1 MTDDIAALQSWIGRQ
16 ETVTDMLAPQPA
28 AALTATLDRDDA
40 PAAGAPLPPLWH
52 YLYFLPFH
60 RQSEIASDGHAKR
73 GGFIPPIKLPRRMFA
88 GARLTFEG
96 DVRIGETARRTS
108 TITGLDVK
116 QGRTGELIFLRLR
129 QEIEGAHGKI
139 VEEQDIVYRDHPR
152 TDEPPPTLR
161 RATMQASWR
170 HEFRADIMLLF
181 RYSALIFNAH
191 RIHYDRNYV
200 TITEGYPG
208 LVVHG
213 QLVAT
218 LLADLV
224 KRHSARRLTSFRFRS
239 LRPLFDTAPFTLC
252 GAPSD
257 DRVTLWAE
265 DADGAMAMEA
275 EAEFLVLT
283 M

>member
-1 MTDDIAALQSWIGRQ
+1 MTDDIATLRSWIGRQ
-16 ETVTDMLAPQPA
+16 ETVTDTLAPQPG
-28 AALTATLDRDDA
+28 AALTATLDRDDP
-40 PAAGAPLPPLWH
+40 PASGAPLPALWH

-73 GGFIPPIKLPRRMFA
+73 GGFIPPITLPRRMFA

-152 TDEPPPTLR
+152 ADEPPPVLR
-161 RATMQASWR
+161 RATAQATWR
-170 HEFRADIMLLF
+170 REFRADITLLF

-191 RIHYDRNYV
+191 RIHYDRDYA

-224 KRHSARRLTSFRFRS
+224 RNQSPRALKTFRFRS
-239 LRPLFDTAPFTLC
+239 LRPLFDTVPFTLC
-252 GAPSD
+252 GAPSS
-257 DRVTLWAE
+257 DRVALWAE
-265 DADGAMAMEA
+265 DADRAMAMDA
-275 EAEFLVLT
+275 EAEFLRS
-283 M
+283 

>member
-1 MTDDIAALQSWIGRQ
+1 MTDDIDSLRSWIGRQ
-16 ETVTDMLAPQPA
+16 ESVTDTLAPQPA
-28 AALTATLDRDDA
+28 AALSATLDRDD
-40 PAAGAPLPPLWH
+40 PPPAGAPLPPLWH

-73 GGFIPPIKLPRRMFA
+73 GGFIPPIALPRRMFA
-88 GARLTFEG
+88 GARLRFEG

-108 TITGLDVK
+108 TITGIDAK
-116 QGRTGELIFLRLR
+116 QGRTGELIFLRIR
-129 QEIEGAHGKI
+129 QEIEGPAGRI

-152 TDEPPPTLR
+152 ADEPPPTLR
-161 RATMQASWR
+161 RATTPAVWR
-170 HEFRADIMLLF
+170 REFHADITLLF

-191 RIHYDRNYV
+191 RIHYDRDYA

-224 KRHSARRLTSFRFRS
+224 NRHSARRLKSFRFRS
-239 LRPLFDTAPFTLC
+239 LRPLFDIAPFTLC

-257 DRVTLWAE
+257 DRVALWAE
-265 DADGAMAMEA
+265 DADGAMAMDA
-275 EAEFLVLT
+275 EAEFISA
-283 M
+283 